1 VSKQLAQYNSGRAG
15 MRTPDLSDLGPK
27 ASALTTT
34 PLSHK
39 DPVYSI
45 WHTDLKQC
53 DQNVQII
60 I

>member
-1 VSKQLAQYNSGRAG
+1 